1 MSAYEPAYSEESV
14 EALLTARAAQRYRAR
29 ALVRQLCRT
38 PARRGDYRVLDKHG
52 HAWEVLVADDVVLT
66 YRSDDAVR
74 EVRIAT
80 IEWVD

>member
-1 MSAYEPAYSEESV
+1 
-14 EALLTARAAQRYRAR
+14 
-29 ALVRQLCRT
+29 
-38 PARRGDYRVLDKHG
+38 VLDKNG

-74 EVRIAT
+74 EVRSAT